1 MHKRRAAQRRRAR
14 RGRSFRRPMAA
25 GCFVVIHF
33 RLRMFSVA
41 RHVVFR
47 FEQAASST
55 RAAVKCTLAAYQ
67 TVRRSTPEV
76 AARVVRRGAFP
87 CDSGELCLKI
97 IKLSLLK
104 KLKTQRYTP
113 KNTANHTHV
122 YMSCM
127 SCMYRHCRG

>member
-41 RHVVFR
+41 RHVVFM

-76 AARVVRRGAFP
+76 AARVVRRDAAAGARK
-87 CDSGELCLKI
+87 SEN
-97 IKLSLLK
+97 
-104 KLKTQRYTP
+104 TP
-113 KNTANHTHV
+113 TSRPGLGRLIARDR
-122 YMSCM
+122 SCVLP
-127 SCMYRHCRG
+127 R